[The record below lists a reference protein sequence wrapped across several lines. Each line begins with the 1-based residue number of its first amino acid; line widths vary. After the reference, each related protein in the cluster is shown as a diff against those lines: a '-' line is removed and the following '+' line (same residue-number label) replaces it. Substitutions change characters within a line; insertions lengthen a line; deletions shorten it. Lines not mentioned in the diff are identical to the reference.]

1 MKKCVV
7 IRRIE
12 CGKSNCDDVTETIG
26 AAAICDSDIL
36 AIQKAVDLAKAEKKV
51 MEKAGWDNVNFNCFD
66 GGIMVTGTAWNYDKS
81 GKRTGNSYKTVRYY
95 TSMVKED

>member
-36 AIQKAVDLAKAEKKV
+36 AIQKAVDLATDDKKV
-51 MEKAGWDNVNFNCFD
+51 MKNAGWENVLFNCFD
-66 GGIMVTGTAWNYDKS
+66 GGIMVTGTALNHD
-81 GKRTGNSYKTVRYY
+81 GTGNSYKTVRYY
-95 TSMVKED
+95 ISQVKED